1 MPEVEVT
8 PGQHLQLIASHDT
21 YSISYSLPSGMTGP
35 HSPPPQQ
42 AVASREG
49 LQGGTGGSCGGDRV
63 RAGEPMAAATG
74 AGLQATGVPLCDPVW
89 RAAFEQ
95 LQGLNG
101 QLVKACVQNPLEYRA
116 LAMAALQFAARP
128 HDLGV
133 DTQQA
138 AEFCVKMMG

>member
-1 MPEVEVT
+1 
-8 PGQHLQLIASHDT
+8 
-21 YSISYSLPSGMTGP
+21 
-35 HSPPPQQ
+35 
-42 AVASREG
+42 
-49 LQGGTGGSCGGDRV
+49 
-63 RAGEPMAAATG
+63 MAAATG